1 MRQKITIP
9 IERLQIG
16 LIPNIVYAQKP
27 FWFGHSS
34 RSLKLDLL
42 KPRSDRPLPLII
54 WVCGGA
60 WVMME
65 KSYHLPEMVHLA
77 EQGFAVASVEYRT
90 TNECT
95 FPSQI
100 EDIKDAI
107 RFLRAHASEYNLDPK
122 HFGIMGESAGGYLSI
137 LAGTSGSTRIF
148 DTGDYLEQSSA
159 VQAVCDWYG
168 PSDFLDFAK
177 ENDAFPASPEALL
190 LGGPAPS
197 IPEQTAAADPCTYLS
212 PETPPF
218 LILHGNDDHTVP
230 FRQSEILYERLTA
243 NGTPVDFYEIDGA
256 EHADRQFVQPVT
268 RKLILDFFTRYLKS
282 GDI

>member
-42 KPRSDRPLPLII
+42 KPRSERPLPLII

-65 KSYHLPEMVHLA
+65 KSYHLPEMLHLA
-77 EQGFAVASVEYRT
+77 ELGFAVASVEYRT
-90 TNECT
+90 SNECP
-95 FPSQI
+95 FPGQI

-107 RFLRAHASEYNLDPK
+107 RFLRAHASEYNLDPL

-137 LAGTSGSTRIF
+137 LAGTTGSTRIF
-148 DTGDYLEQSSA
+148 DTGEYLEQSSA

-177 ENDAFPASPEALL
+177 ENDAYPASPEALL
-190 LGGPAPS
+190 LGAPAPS
-197 IPEQTAAADPCTYLS
+197 APEKTAAADPCTYLS

-230 FRQSEILYERLTA
+230 FRQSEILYQRLMEH
-243 NGTPVDFYEIDGA
+243 NIPVDFYEIDGA
-256 EHADRQFVQPVT
+256 EHADKQFVQPVT
-268 RKLILDFFTRYLKS
+268 RKLIAEFFTRYLKS

>member
-42 KPRSDRPLPLII
+42 KPRSERPLPLII

-65 KSYHLPEMVHLA
+65 KSYHLPEMLHLA
-77 EQGFAVASVEYRT
+77 ELGFAVASVEYRT
-90 TNECT
+90 SNECP
-95 FPSQI
+95 FPGQI

-107 RFLRAHASEYNLDPK
+107 RFLRAHASEYNLDPL

-137 LAGTSGSTRIF
+137 LAGTTGSTRIF
-148 DTGDYLEQSSA
+148 DTGEYLEQSSA

-177 ENDAFPASPEALL
+177 ENDAYPASPEALL
-190 LGGPAPS
+190 LGAPAPS
-197 IPEQTAAADPCTYLS
+197 ASEKTAAADPCTYLS

-230 FRQSEILYERLTA
+230 FRQSEILYQRLMEQ
-243 NGTPVDFYEIDGA
+243 NIPVDFYEIDGA
-256 EHADRQFVQPVT
+256 EHADKQFVQPVT
-268 RKLILDFFTRYLKS
+268 RKLIAEFFTRYLKS